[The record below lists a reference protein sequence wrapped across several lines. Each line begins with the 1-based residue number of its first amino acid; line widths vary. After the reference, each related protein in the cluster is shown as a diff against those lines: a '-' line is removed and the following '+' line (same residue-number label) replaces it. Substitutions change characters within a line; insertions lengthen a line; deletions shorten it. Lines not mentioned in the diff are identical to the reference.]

1 MAPTKPSN
9 TVTGTLKKN
18 MQLIE
23 CNHRSASCA
32 SQFWDLKPWCHFC
45 NWTKLMI
52 FIGSHHLALL
62 YNSTVRQ
69 KTQKHLFHLPLT
81 WHETT
86 RNAGLGDIQR
96 TGSLRKMGW
105 LARAW
110 LRAMIS
116 WVLGIPGLTSS
127 NGSVLGSLSHRT
139 VSVPSHLGYLGL
151 MYQVSYQVIQTLLLL
166 N

>member
-1 MAPTKPSN
+1 
-9 TVTGTLKKN
+9 
-18 MQLIE
+18 MQAVP
-23 CNHRSASCA
+23 RSFGISSLDVIFAIG
-32 SQFWDLKPWCHFC
+32 QR
-45 NWTKLMI
+45 LMI

-139 VSVPSHLGYLGL
+139 VSVPSHLGYLGADVPGQL
-151 MYQVSYQVIQTLLLL
+151 PGHTNFAFVKLKGK
-166 N
+166 